1 MKAFMNIIAVVA
13 GFGLGLLIVVY
24 TDEWIEFFD
33 PSINEEQLA
42 IVTKAIGALV
52 GSFIIVFLAKTK
64 HLYLA
69 LIFGLGLVI
78 SEIVFLFLSGEATFF
93 FIIFKFIYLL
103 IAYFGGSMALELKER
118 LRGGERTV
126 A

>member
-1 MKAFMNIIAVVA
+1 MNIIAIIV
-13 GFGLGLLIVVY
+13 GFGLGLIIVFYV
-24 TDEWIEFFD
+24 DEWIEFSD

-42 IVTKAIGALV
+42 IVTKAIGALI
-52 GSFIIVFLAKTK
+52 GSFAIVFLARTK
-64 HLYLA
+64 HLNLA

-103 IAYFGGSMALELKER
+103 IAYIGGSMALGLKER
-118 LRGGERTV
+118 LRQRKTSTTSN
-126 A
+126 

>member
-1 MKAFMNIIAVVA
+1 MNIIAIIT
-13 GFGLGLLIVVY
+13 GFGLGIVVVVY

-33 PSINEEQLA
+33 PSIKEEQLA
-42 IVTKAIGALV
+42 IVTKGLGALI
-52 GSFIIVFLAKTK
+52 GSFAIVFLAKTK

-69 LIFGLGLVI
+69 LIFGFGLVA

-93 FIIFKFIYLL
+93 FIVFKFIYLL
-103 IAYFGGSMALELKER
+103 IAYFGGSMGLALKER
-118 LRGGERTV
+118 IRRKPIN